1 MRKIHR
7 RDFLKAAGVLAAAS
21 ALTACGGSG
30 SSSSAAAGSGAAS
43 SGSSAGASTL
53 PTIDSI
59 NLGED
64 YQDIKADI
72 KILTNRTDIVDT
84 TYAGYAEQFHELYPN
99 ITVTYEALTD
109 YEESLTLRI
118 MTGEWGDI
126 CFIPTSVSKAD
137 LPSYF
142 IPLGDMDTLD
152 SIYNF
157 IGDKAFDGKVY
168 GIANGGNADGVAYN
182 NRIWAEAGITEVPAT
197 PDEFLEDLQ
206 IIKDNTDAIPLYTN
220 FAAGWTMG
228 AWDAYIFGSAT
239 GDPEFHNELPHLS
252 NPFSDRGDGTGPY
265 AVYYTLYES
274 VARGLIE
281 DDPMSTDW
289 ESSKGRINSGEIA
302 TMVLGSWAV
311 QQFKDAGPNPDDISY
326 MPFPITVDGK
336 RYAGAGGN
344 YSYGINNKISSDN
357 QIAAMLYVKWLLD
370 ESSIFIDE
378 GCIPARKDGEMP
390 DFLADFQGVELV
402 SNNPPPEGEEDLFDE
417 VNNQSEVGINNNDYT
432 KSTILEAAL
441 TGSQTLDSIMDEWN
455 QKWSDAQ
462 QLLGVEVHQ

>member
-43 SGSSAGASTL
+43 SGGSAEASTL

-59 NLGED
+59 KLGED

-126 CFIPTSVSKAD
+126 CFIPTSVAKSD
-137 LPSYF
+137 LGTYF
-142 IPLGDMDTLD
+142 IPLGDFDTLD
-152 SIYNF
+152 PIYNF
-157 IGDKAFDGKVY
+157 ISDKTYGGKVY
-168 GIANGGNADGVAYN
+168 GIANGGNADGMAYN
-182 NRIWAEAGITEVPAT
+182 KRVWTEAGITEVPAT

-239 GDPEFHNELPHLS
+239 GDPEFHNNMPHMAS
-252 NPFSDRGDGTGPY
+252 PFADRGDGTGPY
-265 AVYYTLYES
+265 AATTPS
-274 VARGLIE
+274 
-281 DDPMSTDW
+281 MSR
-289 ESSKGRINSGEIA
+289 SP
-302 TMVLGSWAV
+302 VV
-311 QQFKDAGPNPDDISY
+311 
-326 MPFPITVDGK
+326 
-336 RYAGAGGN
+336 
-344 YSYGINNKISSDN
+344 
-357 QIAAMLYVKWLLD
+357 
-370 ESSIFIDE
+370 
-378 GCIPARKDGEMP
+378 
-390 DFLADFQGVELV
+390 
-402 SNNPPPEGEEDLFDE
+402 
-417 VNNQSEVGINNNDYT
+417 
-432 KSTILEAAL
+432 
-441 TGSQTLDSIMDEWN
+441 
-455 QKWSDAQ
+455 
-462 QLLGVEVHQ
+462 